1 MKVYNTDQ
9 IRNVVLLGHGGAGKT
24 TIAEAMAHVTGAVS
38 KMGKTTDGNTISDFD
53 KEEVKRGFSI
63 ATSVIPLEY
72 TAKTGPV
79 KINILDTP
87 GFFDFVG
94 ETEEAATAADAAIIV
109 VDCKAGVQ
117 VGVERAWDLC
127 NDFNLPRMF
136 FVTGCDA
143 DSADYETALEALE
156 NKFGQ
161 KVAPFQTAIKNGD
174 KLIGF
179 CNVVSMEGA
188 KFEGTDAKKCEI
200 PADAQ
205 DALDMARERLM
216 ESVAETSEELMEKYF
231 GGEEISADEVAAA
244 VKEGILA
251 CDMAPVFLGAG
262 ISAQGIKPL
271 LQAIVTYCPTPDAN
285 PVTGKKVPSGEEF
298 IAKFDA
304 SGDFSGQVF
313 KTIVDPFIG
322 KYTLVKVYNGTLK
335 GDSNF
340 FNVTRDTEEKT
351 GKLYVLRGKEAMEV
365 PEIKAGD
372 IGAMAKLSVTRTGD
386 SLAIKSCQ
394 IEYPELKLSKPYTY
408 MAYASVNKGE
418 EDKIATGIAKLM
430 DEDPTI
436 KSVVDAGTK
445 QSLIYAIGDQ
455 QLDIIKSK
463 LKERYKVEVDL
474 SKPKFAFRETIRK
487 SVDAP
492 GRYKKQS
499 GGHGQFGDVKM
510 RFEPSGEPE
519 TPYIFAEEVFGGS
532 VPKNFFPAVEK
543 GIAESCEKGPLAAYP
558 VVGVKAVLYDGS
570 YHPVDSSEM
579 AFKKA
584 ASMAFKKG
592 FMDAGPVLLEPIA
605 KLDVTV
611 PDSFTGDVMG
621 DLNKR
626 RGRVLGMEHNA
637 AGKQVISAEVP
648 MSELYGYNTDLR
660 SMTGGIGK
668 YEYHFDHYEQAPSD
682 VQAKEVAERA
692 ALLAGGDDD

>member
-1 MKVYNTDQ
+1 MKVYETNQ

-24 TIAEAMAHVTGAVS
+24 TIAEAMAFVTKGVS

-53 KEEVKRGFSI
+53 KEEIKRGFSI

-72 TAKTGPV
+72 SDKKGPV

-94 ETEEAATAADAAIIV
+94 EAEEACSAADAAIIV
-109 VDCKAGVQ
+109 VDCKSGVE

-127 NDFNLPRMF
+127 NEFGLPRMF
-136 FVTGCDA
+136 FVTGMD
-143 DSADYETALEALE
+143 DDHADYTATVSALED
-156 NKFGQ
+156 KFGSS
-161 KVAPFQTAIKNGD
+161 VAPFQIPIKEGE
-174 KLIGF
+174 KCVGF
-179 CNVVSMEGA
+179 CNVVKMEG
-188 KFEGTDAKKCEI
+188 KKYKGLDYEDTAI

-205 DALDMARERLM
+205 AELDEARERLM
-216 ESVAETSEELMEKYF
+216 ESVAETSEEFMERYF
-231 GGEEISADEVAAA
+231 GGDEFTEDEIATA
-244 VKEGILA
+244 VKDGVKAAE
-251 CDMAPVFLGAG
+251 MAPVFFGVGLTG
-262 ISAQGIKPL
+262 QGIIPL
-271 LQAIVTYCPTPDAN
+271 LNSVNMYCPTPAEKTVAGTKDGAEY
-285 PVTGKKVPSGEEF
+285 VC
-298 IAKFDA
+298 KFDVNA
-304 SGDFSGQVF
+304 PFCGQVF

-322 KYTLVKVYNGTLK
+322 KYTLVKVYDGVLK
-335 GDSNF
+335 GDSTF
-340 FNVTRDTEEKT
+340 YNVTRDTEEKT
-351 GKLYVLRGKEAMEV
+351 GKLYVLRGNKAEEV
-365 PEIKAGD
+365 PELKAGD
-372 IGAMAKLSVTRTGD
+372 IGAMAKLSATRTGD
-386 SLAIKSCQ
+386 SLATKANQVSF
-394 IEYPELKLSKPYTY
+394 PELKISKPYTY
-408 MAYASVNKGE
+408 MAYFSVNKGE
-418 EDKIATGIAKLM
+418 EDKIATGLARLM
-430 DEDPTI
+430 DEDATL
-436 KSVVDAGTK
+436 KAVVDK
-445 QSLIYAIGDQ
+445 ENHQSLLYAIGDQ
-455 QLDIIKSK
+455 QLDIVKSK
-463 LKERYKVEVDL
+463 LKERYKVDITL
-474 SKPKFAFRETIRK
+474 DKPKFAFRETIRK
-487 SVDAP
+487 KVEAP

-532 VPKNFFPAVEK
+532 VPKNYFPAVEK

-558 VVGVKAVLYDGS
+558 VVGIKAVLYDGS

-637 AGKQVISAEVP
+637 AGKQVVSAEVP
-648 MSELYGYNTDLR
+648 MSELFGYNTDLR
-660 SMTGGIGK
+660 SMTGGIGT

-692 ALLAGGDDD
+692 ALLAGGEDD